1 MNNNYPEYILRVLR
15 ERNDLEEDD
24 ITGNIIFSEMD
35 YGHWEVS
42 KDTSM

>member
-1 MNNNYPEYILRVLR
+1 MNNNYPEYILRVL
-15 ERNDLEEDD
+15 LEEDD